1 MKKWLLILVA
11 CIMFITAGCSMEP
24 PEWAKDSSD
33 KGRNKTIKVGFS
45 VSTLNN
51 PFCNFEKGAEKAK
64 DSGIELIAVDA
75 QNDAQ
80 SKRTM
85 LKI

>member
-51 PFCNFEKGAEKAK
+51 PFCNFEKGCRK
-64 DSGIELIAVDA
+64 
-75 QNDAQ
+75 
-80 SKRTM
+80 KR
-85 LKI
+85 KIVALN